1 MEIKLY
7 FASNSTNASIYFVA
21 MPTTSAC
28 YDTQVCTDDISNCY
42 QELYKSQCCRTCQ
55 DAYNPDALFGCEY
68 GDRATYCS
76 LITKEQCENIVSLNS
91 SLKCYVFK

>member
-1 MEIKLY
+1 
-7 FASNSTNASIYFVA
+7 

-55 DAYNPDALFGCEY
+55 DAYDPDALFGCEY

-76 LITKEQCENIVSLNS
+76 LITKEQCENIVSCS
-91 SLKCYVFK
+91 SFPKCFVFKYLKQLMNK